1 MLRWFSLSV
10 LMVLW
15 GRDQAQAYMYV
26 DRRAKREIMMLI
38 FEQEIKWQIL
48 PHTVYHVACLL
59 RNSKQQ

>member
-1 MLRWFSLSV
+1 
-10 LMVLW
+10 MVLW